1 MEAEITIFGYVMY
14 LVCIWGGTLGYPI
27 LQYIAIKRMSGV
39 WRVFAYLP
47 LIPMAVV
54 IVVTVILLA
63 QESNIWPVVL
73 IFVSPVILV
82 YLIFLLVLHYLIV
95 RRWVP
100 RATCSPV

>member
-1 MEAEITIFGYVMY
+1 MEAESTLSIFVDVMII
-14 LVCIWGGTLGYPI
+14 VGVWGGTLGYPI
-27 LQYIAIKRMSGV
+27 LQYLAIKRMSGV

-54 IVVTVILLA
+54 IVVTVILLS

-82 YLIFLLVLHYLIV
+82 YLLFLLVLHYLIV
-95 RRWVP
+95 RRRVP
-100 RATCSPV
+100 RED